1 MDEDKKQALS
11 ALKKKI
17 DVANRFRLAFLFIA
31 LVLLVLIFWGNKF
44 FDGQAWFEAFTKK
57 SYSIALWDLLFML
70 IATFTKFF
78 LVVRYNH
85 TVKKL

>member
-57 SYSIALWDLLFML
+57 SYSIVLWDLLFML

>member
-44 FDGQAWFEAFTKK
+44 FDGQAWFESFTKK
-57 SYSIALWDLLFML
+57 SYSVALWDLLFML